1 MIDLTIPPPKP
12 KAIGDAW
19 KNFQGN
25 VIPADAPPV
34 QAREM
39 RRAYYAGASVAISA
53 IVNIGEG
60 APINRQV
67 RIEALLAE
75 LTEFAALAQAGKA

>member
-1 MIDLTIPPPKP
+1 
-12 KAIGDAW
+12 
-19 KNFQGN
+19 
-25 VIPADAPPV
+25 
-34 QAREM
+34 M